1 MATINVSTNSNLSS
15 VAYANGDT
23 IEVLDGVTLT
33 VNSAW
38 GALKPYIIRALGTG
52 QINISNTSTTTPILL
67 DFNVTAGGAPRLQAE
82 QNGKITIRG
91 NWITVATSTGAANQ
105 TLFNPTNVGGV
116 NMGYPTKVQVETAS
130 GSGIYEDWLVL
141 PEYVAGGNVNTYG
154 FNSVYYSTGTVAV
167 SSGGVVTGTG
177 TTFNTNWVGAR
188 FRAAGMSSDY
198 EITSVTSTTV
208 LQLRDIDTA
217 SSAYTGPTIAA
228 GATYNIELGV
238 LVERKL
244 IGNQENGKILFFN
257 PLTSVVSTG
266 DNTNG
271 NTIPAGCKVRVPNIV
286 LDAAPLTMTL
296 NAAITN
302 SATSLQTTAN
312 GVNTPSSNA
321 AYVSSTQFTTLLLVE
336 GSNCERI
343 HYTSRSGNVYSGLT
357 RGAYMTTAAAFTT
370 AAQVVVIP
378 GLGSGSCCLWTDLD
392 TSGTIDGEIFQGGL
406 RCYLNF
412 TNPYAVRLKDFGALR
427 FQISG
432 CPNAVEIDGVSLLSE
447 SFTLPGVL
455 ASSHTFANNLGPGF
469 MKNIKAISTCS
480 NVFASGT
487 TNTLMQFTNLPSF
500 TEFSN
505 FHLYALKRNTS
516 ASGVT
521 VRNMLLQLTNPDAL
535 YKDFYTYGGNLFFST
550 LTNVTVEGIY
560 FADFMNNTS
569 SALGANFPLYVAL
582 STNCTFRKFRT
593 ILGGKPPLSSTVQTE
608 NTCAGILIHNKGY
621 PAIEG
626 AGKIAVLLSD
636 QAADTVMSHFT
647 VNNPRITTVSVYSG
661 NVVSA
666 KGGTVRRI
674 KCDSVNSFL
683 SATGFPV
690 KGNQIVDVTS
700 GPYRFFSTTAT
711 SAVVPNLSDVQ
722 PIIVVTNNGTL
733 STGQLIVGPYSSQSS
748 LDMYSTTGTPYL
760 DNIGRYYLPTIGD
773 SVIVKST
780 FPLKAV
786 TGFDTSA
793 SWNLRSPNTGLLAN
807 NTQLP
812 NITTEFRMSNWGTP
826 NTGAWTAFTSMT
838 DLQNAFTALSG
849 YSSNIG
855 LDFQVRY
862 TCTASGTGQ
871 FIMQSLFPVTLDAAY
886 DPAVHYSKYTVSGI
900 QSGSNVGFTNTST
913 SALFL
918 NDSTASG
925 TKTFQLD
932 YDFDS
937 SNIPYRLDVRKPGYT
952 FVNTSGTFNQASQ
965 SLPITQ
971 LQVLNTAGSALYIS
985 GLDSSGFTV
994 NHTTQKITVTS
1005 NMTTEQLWS
1014 KIQDHLCLTANL
1026 TRADFF
1032 STSNGSS
1039 YTCTYDL
1046 EINNCTLSGNGS
1058 ISMPSKVVTFVGTG
1072 AATVP
1077 ITDSTGTKVNLVI
1090 SNIVPNS
1097 RIQIYNTTD
1106 STEIYNAVVTGTSLS
1121 LLQTWTANKNIRI
1134 RATYCVGTTAY
1145 HPYQTSGVLSSL
1157 GLNVALSQALDTVY
1171 NGIGID
1177 GTTVTEC
1184 AADYPNVQIDINDP
1198 DGVTS
1203 VQRIYAWYHSI
1214 EYTAQGIA
1222 NFFMGLDS
1230 TDGANFTV
1238 DTSVLDLKLDNRSAS
1253 PVRIIG
1259 GYLSRNDGATVI
1271 AASSNSIQMDPSKAY
1286 IANADSIT
1294 SKLDK
1299 TLTTAKFLALK

>member
-33 VNSAW
+33 VNSSW
-38 GALKPYIIRALGTG
+38 GALKPYTIRALGTG

-177 TTFNTNWVGAR
+177 TSFNSNWVGAR
-188 FRAAGMSSDY
+188 FRAAGMSSDF
-198 EITSVTSTTV
+198 EITSVSSATT
-208 LQLRDIDTA
+208 LQLRNLDTTTT
-217 SSAYTGPTIAA
+217 SYTGPTIVA
-228 GATYNIELGV
+228 GAAYNVKIGV
-238 LVERKL
+238 LIEREL

-312 GVNTPSSNA
+312 GTNTPSSNA

-357 RGAYMTTAAAFTT
+357 RGAYMTNAAAFTT
-370 AAQVVVIP
+370 AAQVMVIP

-392 TSGTIDGEIFQGGL
+392 TSGTFDGEIFQGGL
-406 RCYLNF
+406 RCYLNY
-412 TNPYAVRLKDFGALR
+412 TNPYAVRLKDFGAIRL
-427 FQISG
+427 QVSG
-432 CPNAVEIDGVSLLSE
+432 CPNATEVDGASLLSE
-447 SFTLPGVL
+447 SLTLPGVL

-480 NVFASGT
+480 NVIASGT
-487 TNTLMQFTNLPSF
+487 TNTLMQITNLPSF

-516 ASGVT
+516 ASGVS
-521 VRNMLLQLTNPDAL
+521 VRNLLLQLTNPDAL
-535 YKDFYTYGGNLFFST
+535 YKDFYTYSGCLFFST

-569 SALGANFPLYVAL
+569 SALGANFPLYIAL

-608 NTCAGILIHNKGY
+608 NTCAGVLIHNKGY

-674 KCDSVNSFL
+674 KCDSVNSFA

-773 SVIVKST
+773 SVTVKST

-855 LDFQVRY
+855 LDLQVRY
-862 TCTASGTGQ
+862 TCTASGAGQ
-871 FIMQSLFPVTLDAAY
+871 FIMESLFPVTLDATY
-886 DPAVHYSKYTVSGI
+886 NPAVHYSKYTISGI

-913 SALFL
+913 SALIL
-918 NDSTASG
+918 SDSTASG

-932 YDFDS
+932 YDFDGT
-937 SNIPYRLDVRKPGYT
+937 NIPYRLDVRKPGYT
-952 FVNTSGTFNQASQ
+952 FVNASGTFNQASQ

-1014 KIQDHLCLTANL
+1014 KIQDHLCLTSNL

-1077 ITDSTGTKVNLVI
+1077 ITDSTGTKTAIQIANLI
-1090 SNIVPNS
+1090 ANS
-1097 RIQIYNTTD
+1097 RVQLYEVES
-1106 STEIYNAVVTGTSLS
+1106 STEIFNQIVPGTSLKVPY
-1121 LLQTWTANKNIRI
+1121 TWTANKTIRYRI
-1134 RATYCVGTTAY
+1134 SYCVGTQAYEWVESTATV
-1145 HPYQTSGVLSSL
+1145 TSSGLSITANQQPD
-1157 GLNVALSQALDTVY
+1157 GTY
-1171 NGIGID
+1171 NAIGID
-1177 GTTVTEC
+1177 GSSVTEC
-1184 AADYPNVQIDINDP
+1184 SIIGTSLVINITDP
-1198 DGVTS
+1198 DNKT
-1203 VQRIYAWYHSI
+1203 
-1214 EYTAQGIA
+1214 TAQRLLAFEIA
-1222 NFFMGLDS
+1222 WLYTEAGMRDQELYIEHNDATHLIFLGGLKIKNTKSQPLSISGASIVPQTGNPADVIDATGGSININTDRVVSFTDS
-1230 TDGANFTV
+1230 T
-1238 DTSVLDLKLDNRSAS
+1238 K
-1253 PVRIIG
+1253 
-1259 GYLSRNDGATVI
+1259 Y
-1271 AASSNSIQMDPSKAY
+1271 
-1286 IANADSIT
+1286 
-1294 SKLDK
+1294 
-1299 TLTTAKFLALK
+1299 LTTAKFLGLK